1 MVEEEEYNRVRALL
15 FAKTKKEPNAYEVL
29 KAAKSITPPP
39 EILEK
44 RVLSVLHTCMEKD
57 LELDRQQTI
66 GTSSKNE
73 KRFFK
78 PGALTLN
85 TIVNQ
90 MEHVKK
96 GCLSDPASTVFPVH
110 RHNQTTQKTYTAR
123 GTGGNEAA
131 WRYINRILDTPAI
144 GLSRAD
150 QVINNYFEADND
162 KKRVSRLG
170 EKPEET
176 SRTEQLQALH
186 RLASKCGFK
195 DDEIPVASINFPTAV
210 DSFVEHIGF
219 EQHLPMDF
227 NVDDVRDN
235 AEDDDSAA
243 DLEDLAD
250 FLRDV
255 AFTDND
261 GTGTDPTE
269 ENSGHDNARFA
280 GAPGFEEEAEVDL
293 TIYTPIIM
301 KNERTYDRFTSLSKE
316 QPWVPFRD
324 PKDAHRL
331 TELDQAEISLFDE
344 LEPNYDRNAKSLS
357 SAKGYK
363 TFAKAWNFHVGN
375 LFSQKLAGD
384 NSVVI
389 INRKSTVQLQQHYDQ
404 RKRQKELRGLMNK
417 SDPLMQRL
425 EKDLRETRKEMT
437 MTPHQTTATC
447 QPVRYN
453 PLGHPQFGVPC
464 ALNTEIAANAFQHNG
479 SRTLF
484 HYKQPGRMTIR
495 TSRDV
500 LGKSFRAK
508 AYCWRCGFSKKEHL
522 RAGRAFGADCSSN
535 CGHEECSKCYCR
547 ITFDDHANGRIG
559 PHCSKDPHPTRSKY
573 YEWGMTDCDEETQT
587 GVM

>member
-110 RHNQTTQKTYTAR
+110 RHNQTTQKTHTAR

-131 WRYINRILDTPAI
+131 WRCINRILDTPAI

-269 ENSGHDNARFA
+269 ENSGQDDSRFA

-301 KNERTYDRFTSLSKE
+301 KNERTYDWFTSLSKE
-316 QPWVPFRD
+316 
-324 PKDAHRL
+324 
-331 TELDQAEISLFDE
+331 
-344 LEPNYDRNAKSLS
+344 
-357 SAKGYK
+357 
-363 TFAKAWNFHVGN
+363 
-375 LFSQKLAGD
+375 
-384 NSVVI
+384 
-389 INRKSTVQLQQHYDQ
+389 
-404 RKRQKELRGLMNK
+404 
-417 SDPLMQRL
+417 
-425 EKDLRETRKEMT
+425 
-437 MTPHQTTATC
+437 
-447 QPVRYN
+447 
-453 PLGHPQFGVPC
+453 
-464 ALNTEIAANAFQHNG
+464 
-479 SRTLF
+479 
-484 HYKQPGRMTIR
+484 
-495 TSRDV
+495 
-500 LGKSFRAK
+500 
-508 AYCWRCGFSKKEHL
+508 
-522 RAGRAFGADCSSN
+522 
-535 CGHEECSKCYCR
+535 
-547 ITFDDHANGRIG
+547 
-559 PHCSKDPHPTRSKY
+559 
-573 YEWGMTDCDEETQT
+573 
-587 GVM
+587 